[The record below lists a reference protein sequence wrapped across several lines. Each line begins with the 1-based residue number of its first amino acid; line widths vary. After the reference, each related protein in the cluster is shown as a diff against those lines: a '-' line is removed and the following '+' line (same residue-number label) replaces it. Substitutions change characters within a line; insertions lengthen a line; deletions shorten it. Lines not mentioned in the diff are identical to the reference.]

1 MIQVVA
7 PLFST
12 LSDSNRFYPQV
23 IELIRH
29 QVQCDSVAILLY
41 RKGYQPELLFDDM
54 HPTDSNAFHTNYFKG
69 TYLLSPFYL
78 QWGND
83 LTQGGLYRLAD
94 ISPDGFFDS
103 VYYSDYYARSGLC
116 DELGYIIP
124 LANEA
129 AILIS
134 LGCIDS
140 ATQFSETD
148 HAYLNTILPLV
159 TQAIQQHQQ
168 YIPQPRR
175 EAMQVW
181 LEEGLTLFGS
191 SCLTEREQ
199 AVVQLMLKG
208 HSSKSC
214 AKALGISPTTERV
227 HRRNIYTKLDISSQ
241 AEVFSL
247 FFNAMSDATPSL
259 RQDPLLNLKNGAK
272 LSPHESDDLKRK

>member
-1 MIQVVA
+1 M
-7 PLFST
+7 
-12 LSDSNRFYPQV
+12 

-29 QVQCDSVAILLY
+29 QVHCDSVAILLY
-41 RKGYQPELLFDDM
+41 RKGYQPMMLFDGM
-54 HPTDSNAFHTNYFKG
+54 HPTDSSAFHNNYFKG

-78 QWGND
+78 HWSND
-83 LTQGGLYRLAD
+83 RHQGGLYRLAD

-103 VYYSDYYARSGLC
+103 VYYSDYYARSGLR
-116 DELGYIIP
+116 DELGYLIP
-124 LANEA
+124 LQQDS

-140 ATQFSETD
+140 ATEFSPED
-148 HAYLNTILPLV
+148 HEYLNTIYPLV
-159 TQAIQQHQQ
+159 HQAIQQHQQ
-168 YIPQPRR
+168 HIPQPRR
-175 EAMQVW
+175 EGMQAW
-181 LEEGLTLFGS
+181 LEEGLILFGS

-247 FFNAMSDATPSL
+247 FFNAMSDASPSL
-259 RQDPLLNLKNGAK
+259 RRDPLLNLK
-272 LSPHESDDLKRK
+272 